1 MMLVTITLI
10 GVALAL
16 FGISAAYRDFRGYRP
31 RKARLQIPEVYT
43 DPQPP
48 QPSELIQAHL
58 VIRDVGYFWRRDL
71 SMWCAYKNP
80 VKGHAVHPD
89 DGYIVFVTINAS
101 LCGWLNG
108 CDALQFHSLRRDAD
122 GAILSLQNIDPVTGQ
137 PIT

>member
-10 GVALAL
+10 GIAFAL
-16 FGISAAYRDFRGYRP
+16 FAVSAAYRDFREYHS
-31 RKARLQIPEVYT
+31 RKARLQIPEVHT

-48 QPSELIQAHL
+48 QPNELIQAHL

-71 SMWCAYKNP
+71 TMWCIYNNP
-80 VKGHAVHPD
+80 AKGTPVHPD
-89 DGYIVFVTINAS
+89 DGYIVFVTTNAS

-108 CDALQFHSLRRDAD
+108 CDALAFHDLRRDAD

-137 PIT
+137 PTT